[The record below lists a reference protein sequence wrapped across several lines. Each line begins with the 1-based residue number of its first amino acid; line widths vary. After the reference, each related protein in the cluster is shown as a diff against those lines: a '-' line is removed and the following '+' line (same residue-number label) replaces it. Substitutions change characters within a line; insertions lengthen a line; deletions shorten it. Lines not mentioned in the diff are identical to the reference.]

1 MNPGGLRA
9 DMNGNNAGG
18 YPAELSY
25 KQAAT
30 VQPFA
35 NTLVNVKLTGAQI
48 KAALEQQ
55 WQPAGSSR
63 PFLRLG
69 TSKGFTYTYD
79 PAAPSGSPDQDHVAQ
94 RRSDRANQDLLGH
107 GQLVPVDRW

>member
-9 DMNGNNAGG
+9 DLVGTGAGG
-18 YPAELSY
+18 YPRDADLP
-25 KQAAT
+25 AGRR

-35 NTLVNVKLTGAQI
+35 NTLVNMTLTGAQI
-48 KAALEQQ
+48 KTVLEQQ
-55 WQPAGSSR
+55 WQRDGAGNVPTR

-79 PAAPSGSPDQDHVAQ
+79 PSRPEGDRITGHVAQ
-94 RRSDRANQDLLGH
+94 RRRRSPRAR
-107 GQLVPVDRW
+107 PTR